1 MLELKGINCHY
12 AKVHVLHDV
21 SLTVNDG
28 EVVSII
34 GPNAAG
40 KTTTLRVI
48 SGLKRASSG
57 MLRYLGEDA
66 MDLPPFERVRRG
78 LVLVPE
84 GRQLFPK
91 FTVLDNLLMGAYQR
105 PDRNAL
111 AADLDGVYE
120 LFPRLG
126 ERRRQRAGSLSG
138 GEQQMLA
145 IGRGLMSRPR
155 CLLLDEPS
163 LGLAPIVVTEIA
175 RTIRQLA
182 SRGLTILLVEQNAA
196 MALELA
202 DRAYVLESGRVSLHG
217 KAAELRETDVV
228 KSLYLGADGRAGGR
242 GSFGAGQ

>member
-1 MLELKGINCHY
+1 MLELSAINCHY

-21 SLTVNDG
+21 SLTVGDG

-48 SGLKRASSG
+48 CGLKQPSSG
-57 MLRYLGEDA
+57 TLRYLGKDSTR
-66 MDLPPFERVRRG
+66 LPAFERVRRG

-84 GRQLFPK
+84 GRQVFPR

-105 PDRNAL
+105 ADRNAVEG
-111 AADLDGVYE
+111 DLERVYE
-120 LFPRLG
+120 LFPRLR
-126 ERRRQRAGSLSG
+126 ERRGQRAGSLSG

-145 IGRGLMSRPR
+145 IGRGLMARPK

-163 LGLAPIVVTEIA
+163 LGLAPIVVAEIA
-175 RTIRQLA
+175 RIIRSLA
-182 SRGLTILLVEQNAA
+182 ARGLTIVLVEQNAV

-202 DRAYVLESGRVSLHG
+202 DRAYVLESGHVSLQG
-217 KAAELRETDVV
+217 SAAELQKTDVV
-228 KSLYLGADGRAGGR
+228 RKLYLGA
-242 GSFGAGQ
+242 